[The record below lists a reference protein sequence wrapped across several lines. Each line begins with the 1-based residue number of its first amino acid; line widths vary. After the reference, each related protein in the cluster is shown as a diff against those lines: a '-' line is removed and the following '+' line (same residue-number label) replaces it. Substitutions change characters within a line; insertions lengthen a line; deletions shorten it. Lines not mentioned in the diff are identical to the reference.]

1 MVEGEEGEK
10 GRRRQGSRRPPVRWT
25 PWLKWPTIM
34 MGIEFPI
41 FCQVPDNYR
50 FGGD

>member
-10 GRRRQGSRRPPVRWT
+10 GRRRLGSRRPPVRWT
-25 PWLKWPTIM
+25 PWPKWPTIM
-34 MGIEFPI
+34 MGMGFLI
-41 FCQVPDNYR
+41 FYQVQDNYR